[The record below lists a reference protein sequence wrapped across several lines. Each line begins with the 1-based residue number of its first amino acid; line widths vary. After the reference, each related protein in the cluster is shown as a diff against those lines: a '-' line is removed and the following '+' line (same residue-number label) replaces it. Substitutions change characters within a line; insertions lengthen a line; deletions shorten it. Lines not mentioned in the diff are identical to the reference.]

1 MKKQNFF
8 LSIALLIIAIFI
20 LNAHQSLAQSS
31 IINSENLKYKQGT
44 YDADDILG
52 IAIHTSKLILGITGS
67 LTLLMFVY
75 GGISFL
81 IAAGSSEKVTKAK
94 GIITAAVVGLIIVF
108 SSYLIIKFALSAL
121 GRDDFDGS
129 QMKIKSSSIPSTV
142 LEKQIIIS

>member
-1 MKKQNFF
+1 
-8 LSIALLIIAIFI
+8 
-20 LNAHQSLAQSS
+20 
-31 IINSENLKYKQGT
+31 
-44 YDADDILG
+44 
-52 IAIHTSKLILGITGS
+52 
-67 LTLLMFVY
+67 MFVY